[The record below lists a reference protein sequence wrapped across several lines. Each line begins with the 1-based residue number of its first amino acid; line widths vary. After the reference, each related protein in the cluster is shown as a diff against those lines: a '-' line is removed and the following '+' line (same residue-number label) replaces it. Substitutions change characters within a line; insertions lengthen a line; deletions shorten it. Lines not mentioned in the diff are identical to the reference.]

1 MKVVK
6 ILKNQLFALITSL
19 YKMIYKYIK
28 IDNKT
33 IMFISYHGKGYLCNP
48 KYIHQELLKDDRFQD
63 YKFIFP
69 LSISTSLPCMRALNL
84 IWTP

>member
-6 ILKNQLFALITSL
+6 ILKNQLFVLITSL

-48 KYIHQELLKDDRFQD
+48 KYIH
-63 YKFIFP
+63 
-69 LSISTSLPCMRALNL
+69 
-84 IWTP
+84 